1 VFFTAGY
8 LAPLAWTQTAPPAPT
23 TAPVIKARGPEAVA
37 AQDPNRVVAVVDGK
51 QITASQALQMLKPF
65 PPEERKQYEAN
76 LSNLVLQVYIRQQMA
91 ESAKKLNLEQQSPWK
106 EQIDFARDNVLTK
119 AYLAQ
124 MSANAGKAAASE
136 DPQKYYDTHPGDFD
150 SVQLSG
156 IFVSFSPPGTPAS
169 AAAVV
174 RTEAQ
179 ARDKADE
186 LEKKLK
192 AGGDF
197 AALART
203 DSDNQNSGAKGG
215 DLGTF
220 NTGDPQIPATIKNAV
235 VKLQP
240 GQYSEPVQI
249 PNGFLIVKLDKR
261 TKLNFEQARPG
272 IVQRLESER
281 SQAAVK
287 QELDKYKITVQD
299 ADFFN
304 APGAAVSHVPSLQRP
319 GTPAAAPQTQPKP

>member
-1 VFFTAGY
+1 
-8 LAPLAWTQTAPPAPT
+8 
-23 TAPVIKARGPEAVA
+23 
-37 AQDPNRVVAVVDGK
+37 
-51 QITASQALQMLKPF
+51 
-65 PPEERKQYEAN
+65 
-76 LSNLVLQVYIRQQMA
+76 
-91 ESAKKLNLEQQSPWK
+91 
-106 EQIDFARDNVLTK
+106 
-119 AYLAQ
+119 
-124 MSANAGKAAASE
+124 
-136 DPQKYYDTHPGDFD
+136 
-150 SVQLSG
+150 
-156 IFVSFSPPGTPAS
+156 
-169 AAAVV
+169 VV

-261 TKLNFEQARPG
+261 TKLSFEQARPG
-272 IVQRLESER
+272 IVQRMESER
-281 SQAAVK
+281 SQAVVK

-319 GTPAAAPQTQPKP
+319 GTPAPAPQTQPKP

>member
-1 VFFTAGY
+1 
-8 LAPLAWTQTAPPAPT
+8 
-23 TAPVIKARGPEAVA
+23 
-37 AQDPNRVVAVVDGK
+37 
-51 QITASQALQMLKPF
+51 
-65 PPEERKQYEAN
+65 
-76 LSNLVLQVYIRQQMA
+76 
-91 ESAKKLNLEQQSPWK
+91 
-106 EQIDFARDNVLTK
+106 
-119 AYLAQ
+119 
-124 MSANAGKAAASE
+124 
-136 DPQKYYDTHPGDFD
+136 
-150 SVQLSG
+150 
-156 IFVSFSPPGTPAS
+156 
-169 AAAVV
+169 VV

-261 TKLNFEQARPG
+261 TKLGFEQARPG
-272 IVQRLESER
+272 IVQRMESER
-281 SQAAVK
+281 SQAVVK

-319 GTPAAAPQTQPKP
+319 GTPAPAPQTQPKP